1 MEIRK
6 NIKDSEWNNFP
17 NFRKS
22 EFVCPKFCNGY
33 PSEIA
38 YSLIEFMQKVRS
50 HYNRAIHINS
60 GLRCRKFNNQLQGS
74 AEESDHLQG
83 LACDFNFENHVFTK
97 QEKDEIMSYMRTLP
111 NIKYC
116 YTNQINMYNGIH
128 VSVYPTYEESK
139 SSSITNKYIKI
150 NTTAGVWCRL
160 NGYGF
165 NYPKYTVIP
174 FNTKCELL
182 EKNVGISNGYHW
194 DKIKYDNKI
203 VYLPNKWSIYL
214 P

>member
-1 MEIRK
+1 MIRK

-38 YSLIEFMQKVRS
+38 YSLVEFMQKLRS

-60 GLRCRKFNNQLQGS
+60 GLRCRDFNNELIGS
-74 AEESDHLQG
+74 DKESDHLIG

-97 QEKDEIMSYMRTLP
+97 LEKDEIMNYMRTLP

-116 YTNQINMYNGIH
+116 YTNQSNMYNGIH
-128 VSVYPTYEESK
+128 VSVYPTYEEK
-139 SSSITNKYIKI
+139 KATNDDLLTLVRKTIRGDFGNGEARKKALGDKYQEVQ
-150 NTTAGVWCRL
+150 NQV
-160 NGYGF
+160 N
-165 NYPKYTVIP
+165 
-174 FNTKCELL
+174 
-182 EKNVGISNGYHW
+182 KNVKANHW
-194 DKIKYDNKI
+194 SWD
-203 VYLPNKWSIYL
+203 SIRIM
-214 P
+214 

>member
-1 MEIRK
+1 MKIRK
-6 NIKDSEWNNFP
+6 NIKDSEWINFP
-17 NFRKS
+17 NFRKE
-22 EFVCPKFCNGY
+22 EFRCPKFCNGY

-38 YSLIEFMQKVRS
+38 YSLVEFMQKLRS

-60 GLRCRKFNNQLQGS
+60 GLRCRKFNNQLRGS
-74 AEESDHLQG
+74 SNESDHLQG

-97 QEKDEIMSYMRTLP
+97 EEKDEVMAYMRTLP

-116 YTNQINMYNGIH
+116 YTNQSNMYNGIH

-139 SSSITNKYIKI
+139 SSAITNKYIKI

-165 NYPKYTVIP
+165 RNPKYKVIP
-174 FNTKCELL
+174 YNTKCELL
-182 EKNVGISNGYHW
+182 ARNVGNSNGYSW

-203 VYLPNKWSIYL
+203 VYLPNNWSIYL

>member
-6 NIKDSEWNNFP
+6 NMKDSDWSNFP

-22 EFVCPKFCNGY
+22 EFVCPKYCNGN

-38 YSLIEFMQKVRS
+38 YSLIELMQNLRN

-97 QEKDEIMSYMRTLP
+97 QEKDEVMNYMRTLS

-116 YTNQINMYNGIH
+116 YTNQKNMLNGIH
-128 VSVYPTYEESK
+128 VSVYPTYEETKSTPSSK
-139 SSSITNKYIKI
+139 KYIKI
-150 NTTAGVWCRL
+150 KTTAGVWSRL

-165 NYPKYTVIP
+165 NYPKYKVIP
-174 FNTKCELL
+174 YNTKCELL
-182 EKNVGISNGYHW
+182 ARNVGFSNNYFW

-214 P
+214 S